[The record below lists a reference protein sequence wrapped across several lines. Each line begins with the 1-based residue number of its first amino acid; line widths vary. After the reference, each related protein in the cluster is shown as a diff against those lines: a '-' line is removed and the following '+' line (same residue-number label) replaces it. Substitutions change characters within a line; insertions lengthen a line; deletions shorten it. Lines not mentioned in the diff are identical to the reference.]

1 MSYLWGRGVSS
12 EKPMGRKKSE
22 ESHLLFPVST
32 PCFSPYS
39 SPIQQFLMNLKMV
52 LTSLLFQTATGFSSS
67 NSTSLSLTQTLP
79 LHTYICMYPFPS
91 GKLIPISLIWQ
102 EHDRREPLRLSSVT
116 LWFGKKTAR
125 SHEPQV
131 ASPTSIFSL
140 HLASLGR
147 EVGAG
152 LRSEFNVNDFAK
164 CGGEMQ

>member
-1 MSYLWGRGVSS
+1 
-12 EKPMGRKKSE
+12 MGRKKSE

-39 SPIQQFLMNLKMV
+39 YTTISDELEDGTYISTIPD
-52 LTSLLFQTATGFSSS
+52 SHRLLFFKF
-67 NSTSLSLTQTLP
+67 NV
-79 LHTYICMYPFPS
+79 PFPNS
-91 GKLIPISLIWQ
+91 NPTPPHIYMHVPISF
-102 EHDRREPLRLSSVT
+102 READPHLPDMARARPLRLSSVT

-131 ASPTSIFSL
+131 ASPTSICSL

-164 CGGEMQ
+164 CGGESSSSLKHGPNSNTR